1 MKTSEAKR
9 SACLIMSSL
18 YMFCINSDS
27 IIIIYEK
34 KTTLTLSQAD
44 MEHFPYICCS
54 MSLFPLTLCKRCSFL
69 MKIYFLNPTPV

>member
-1 MKTSEAKR
+1 
-9 SACLIMSSL
+9 MSSL

-44 MEHFPYICCS
+44 MEHFPYICC
-54 MSLFPLTLCKRCSFL
+54 
-69 MKIYFLNPTPV
+69 